1 MAQLMAIPIRDD
13 GHAVLIITNCEGV
26 ILMGFVQQATLGAFF
41 GEPPTMCQCMDF
53 VKAHLAKIERV
64 LLHKSTT
71 GPSCDEAIACVEIEL
86 VELVGAGI
94 AELH

>member
-1 MAQLMAIPIRDD
+1 
-13 GHAVLIITNCEGV
+13 
-26 ILMGFVQQATLGAFF
+26 
-41 GEPPTMCQCMDF
+41 
-53 VKAHLAKIERV
+53 V